1 MPIYAGKHVA
11 LRSIIL
17 AASLFML
24 QGFTC
29 AFAITPENGMYWSP
43 SRPSNLYV
51 IEYQKGV
58 MALVI
63 YSYDAQGRPEWFTA
77 SGPLQQFHGGSEL
90 PADQAIF
97 DASLTR
103 ASGGP
108 PLGTQGHA
116 PNDPLPYP
124 NFVPV
129 GRVIMSFY
137 AEAAND
143 IHIRIGDVDIYDEL
157 QPFNFGYGSIGRDLY
172 IPWETCWPD
181 LTGEWVFVDRAR
193 PTQPAWRYRFSA
205 PTVRAWDRFDQPV
218 PTPVCRD
225 SYQTQWIEYKDLN
238 SNAVMRCVQAK
249 DSTAASTILPAGAL
263 GCEVVDGGTV
273 VMSSFVWS
281 YRQQLKRFRAW
292 PGPAANVTVDQ
303 ILNDPNGPTITGY
316 RVE

>member
-97 DASLTR
+97 DAPLTR

-108 PLGTQGHA
+108 PLGTHT
-116 PNDPLPYP
+116 
-124 NFVPV
+124 
-129 GRVIMSFY
+129 
-137 AEAAND
+137 
-143 IHIRIGDVDIYDEL
+143 
-157 QPFNFGYGSIGRDLY
+157 GSDRRKHQERGGLNHVQHRH
-172 IPWETCWPD
+172 PS
-181 LTGEWVFVDRAR
+181 TG
-193 PTQPAWRYRFSA
+193 
-205 PTVRAWDRFDQPV
+205 
-218 PTPVCRD
+218 C
-225 SYQTQWIEYKDLN
+225 
-238 SNAVMRCVQAK
+238 
-249 DSTAASTILPAGAL
+249 ASG
-263 GCEVVDGGTV
+263 
-273 VMSSFVWS
+273 
-281 YRQQLKRFRAW
+281 LKRSATACWRGCGAMKR
-292 PGPAANVTVDQ
+292 PAATKA
-303 ILNDPNGPTITGY
+303 I
-316 RVE
+316 